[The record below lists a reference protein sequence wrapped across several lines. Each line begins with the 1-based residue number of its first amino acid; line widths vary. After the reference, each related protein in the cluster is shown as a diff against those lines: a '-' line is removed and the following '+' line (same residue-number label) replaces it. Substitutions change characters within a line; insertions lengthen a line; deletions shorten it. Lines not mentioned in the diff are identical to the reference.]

1 MKPVEIIIAGAGD
14 RGFVYASYAKEH
26 PDKAKI
32 VGVAEPRDFYRE
44 KMAQEYDIP
53 EENVFEDW
61 KSLAKRD
68 KFADV
73 AIITTQDH
81 MHRDPAIAF
90 AKKGYHI
97 LLEKPMAVDEKGCR
111 DITKT
116 ALDKKVLFAVGIR
129 SWTCSQVYKIYT
141 DTEGANRIRHNW

>member
-97 LLEKPMAVDEKGCR
+97 LLEKPMAVDEN
-111 DITKT
+111 
-116 ALDKKVLFAVGIR
+116 IR